1 MTDPAQQIH
10 HESVERSG
18 AFFIEREGRRVAEL
32 TYRMM
37 GGDAMVDHTWV
48 DPKLRGG
55 GEAGSL
61 VAAAVQ
67 WAREE
72 HVKLVPACS
81 YVRAVFDRT
90 PDYADVRKGE
100 A

>member
-1 MTDPAQQIH
+1 MSPPMPDIR
-10 HESVERSG
+10 HESGERQG

-37 GGDAMVDHTWV
+37 GADAMLDHTWV

-55 GEAGSL
+55 GEGKSL
-61 VAAAVQ
+61 VAAAVD
-67 WAREE
+67 WARQE

-90 PDYADVRKGE
+90 PEYADVRK
-100 A
+100 

>member
-1 MTDPAQQIH
+1 MSARTQDIQ
-10 HESVERSG
+10 HEGGERRG
-18 AFFIEREGRRVAEL
+18 AFYIEREGRRVAEL

-37 GGDAMVDHTWV
+37 GADAMVDHTWV
-48 DPKLRGG
+48 EPKLRGG

-61 VAAAVQ
+61 VAAAVE

-81 YVRAVFDRT
+81 YVRAVFDST
-90 PDYADVRKGE
+90 PAYADVRK
-100 A
+100 